1 MEYKYNF
8 NLWIITKYY
17 LFFFMMQLNIFS
29 INCHGHNC
37 DKKIISESNKCVE
50 KCPKD
55 TYELGD
61 YCYYQCPASKNMEN
75 DYTKLHKFC
84 KCKKN
89 YYLFKKEKNG
99 KNEYDCIEICPTQ
112 FYDYESKKCVDDCGN
127 KLTHI
132 DKDNMGQE
140 KQKRCSKK
148 CLPSEFLKKDEN
160 ICYDSCDFYLKEKET
175 KVCME
180 NCDDG
185 YIYSAP
191 DSQGRRECILQCNQG
206 EVIAFAPL
214 HHDGKNKKQC
224 FNIGE
229 VDKLYKY
236 KDIYFQNCE
245 DTLEIFNYFT
255 YKYKNETTN
264 EEICVKECSKTDK
277 QFTSLE
283 KECVDNCGDNFYY
296 NKFCFKECL
305 RFNYN
310 MDYSTIDN
318 SQNVISEL
326 IGDKNLIAND
336 TVDFNQFPEE
346 KECLEKCPFGT
357 LTDKDEKKCYIS
369 TCPKGKF
376 INSNHECIQE
386 CENGV
391 IEQNVILKNIKRMG
405 VSGPDEAFHIVTK
418 QFCLNSCDDKSPYY
432 YNNKCYNVSCKEMN
446 KYSTYDYPFICY
458 DSCEEVK
465 GYNYQKDFICHKTQ
479 LRKLDEIICPNNY
492 YFETDTNNNEV
503 KKCINNCY
511 GSDFKYI
518 KGKECTN
525 YCEDYIIEKA
535 ESDKDRCYEYFTQC
549 ITSNYS
555 FIFIVNDNDKTK
567 KYCVKDCG
575 SGNYTIENYFTQK
588 LHYCSSN
595 CPEDSPYKIENE
607 NEQNKKCA
615 QFCTTSFY
623 DEESKT
629 CKNTCDE
636 SRPYHFN
643 NSKEC
648 VSNCTKSNKMF
659 YVMSN
664 DDKIC
669 HYSCI
674 GDYKYISNY
683 YDENITAYKCVD
695 DCKKLLEFKYYY
707 EDKKICEKSCHLYKS
722 NNEGDNQCVYRC
734 EEGQIVINTTSKYYC
749 NDKCINEYGTFIE
762 KRTILNLTLME
773 VCVENCQSKYSS
785 STTKYCYDECPTN
798 ESYVYNDKCY
808 HKCPDRTYVDEL
820 DKKCQDNSCPNDTRQ
835 FIEEIDGVYI
845 CRATCPG
852 DKFIDYDDS
861 TKKKGKCLNIC
872 PSEKAYINNNR
883 ECTDGCNDLY
893 ILKIAQSTT
902 EPKYDIFN
910 CSESCGDKFTLN
922 DSKICQ
928 DKCPDDTNDNYYE
941 SPDRKCYNGG
951 CQSNTL
957 YPFTLNL
964 DNKKLCAKKCNDTQ
978 PYYYESDKIC
988 LKDCGGD
995 IHDFDN
1001 KCVKECKNQFYKYL
1015 DTTNNI
1021 KKCVAEC
1028 PESKKYFDDNEKD
1041 NHTCVDK
1048 CEEPYN
1054 YVKDNKCVNQSQFS
1068 CNSNQFEKTN
1078 NTTNEVE
1085 CVLKCDDNQFYYEN
1099 KRVCI
1104 SDCEDPAHFKKQ
1116 GTQICITDEECPP
1129 PYFTYNYDQGIANS
1143 SYKCNM
1149 CVKKCPSEKPFDDN
1163 RKCVVICPQGGNKYH
1178 LYGETN
1184 CRSQCP
1190 EKTVIDGDV
1199 CTSMCPEGKYLDYFG
1214 KECINECDST
1224 ALYYVEGVNQCIK
1237 KCDETK
1243 YLYEGYKC
1251 VSSCS
1256 ENKYKVGKYC
1266 EDRCPQNQSFVYEH
1280 ECFDECPDGF
1290 PIYKT
1295 VKIDESTEI
1304 KMCLKECGDHLYP
1317 DDECKNECNGTYP
1330 YYNYDNGTCLEKCPY
1345 FYVHFEGNEVEKK
1358 RCYKKCPNTH
1368 PYFIMKSPYPIE
1380 CTKSCVPP
1388 NFINITNKE
1397 CQSGCEFKN
1406 FTDKIKKDNIEIE
1419 VNYCLN
1425 DCDDLGLLKFGAE
1438 CKKECGE
1445 NYFLNPETNECEC
1458 ENLYYIDGT
1467 KKVCLKVTINDCSEN
1482 EKSENENEKGYIIR
1496 KNGAKECLKDCVDH
1510 ILSYDEKICYHD
1522 DVSTFKCPLAIH
1534 SVKNYEKTEVAKYK
1548 CDCPSKFYIETTT
1561 NEKVCLS
1568 ENEECPSGYKFKSD
1582 TNECATECGTDYC
1595 TVANLCILKNNGQCS
1610 EYWNKINENKY
1621 EPSEGCKNVNQFYE
1635 MGDTKICVQN
1645 CQNSTYF
1652 IFHDNKC
1659 ISNCSVIPN
1668 SELYKIPSSSL
1679 GENPLSL
1686 YKCRC
1691 TNLWYKDNV
1700 GKTQCLPSTIE
1711 KCEDNTEAKEKIKMK
1726 IDTNECVTE
1735 AECTLEFNKG
1745 VCFESCDEVKK
1756 YYPGFEYR
1764 EILIN
1769 NERKCRCE
1777 GLWIDNEGTI
1787 ECLKDKICP
1796 KEKKYLINETNECT
1810 DNSEC
1815 SGKKFN
1821 NICYKECSK
1830 VINTKEEEKECV
1842 CLYNWYKYKNEF
1854 LDFENYK
1861 VCLGKD
1867 VNCPS
1872 EYPYIKPG
1880 KECIESLDSCDK
1892 IFNNTCIDGDC
1903 PTDTKQDPENPKIC
1917 ICDTEIKRWYQY
1929 IDNGITF
1936 LKCGLDSCTDNK
1948 PYFDEETKECLV
1960 KCSANKY
1967 IYKNTCYKE
1976 CPGKTKVLDQISKI
1990 CEDILVFDEE
2000 EKMKTIEDLETKMN
2014 NEATFKELYEKTT
2027 SVGLVYNID
2036 NSSLQFYGVN
2046 KKSEPDQ
2053 NLIMRSN
2060 LTYIDIS
2067 KCLDKLYK
2075 KASNDLKDGD
2085 DIVIVK
2091 YDIGDVTNSTTIN
2104 PVEYK
2109 LVNSRTGKPIPMTDC
2124 EDNSILISY
2133 PLSSILNNF
2142 PTRNRKKTRKLQ
2154 ESEVAMTLDLNLKE
2168 QFLLGKELYLQDN
2181 EIDIFNFENKIYN
2194 DMCYPLE
2201 IDGKNLILEDRFN
2214 YLYPIFTFC
2223 ESNCIYNNT
2232 DFINERINC
2241 YCSPKDQVKLDR
2253 TFVYKK
2259 SEADIQKVKD
2269 NQKSTI
2275 LKCIS
2280 KISDLSK
2287 NFGFFYGLIIFL
2299 IEIGM
2304 ILLTLLYSY
2313 KVLNMRIK
2321 RKYDINGDD
2330 KYDIDDDDD
2339 NDNDNDIENN
2349 DLNEKKIEAN
2359 DKKNKKKLN
2368 TGVIKTTERN
2378 LKTNPPK
2385 KNVFANDKNDK
2396 NNKKNTKK
2404 KVETSD
2410 KKGNAKNNI
2419 NTKKVNKNIDLEE
2432 KISASDYPSMDS
2444 EKSSAISMNDM
2455 EEESVFSQIK
2465 SEEKLLRVN
2474 YEVALKKN
2482 KAEVLIIIMTE
2493 ILDKIY
2499 LIKSIWLLQ
2508 KYEIFSL
2515 QFSLY
2520 VLWHMMMLSF
2530 LCFFYDNNML
2540 HKIWTKENYPD
2551 MNYYLAFG
2559 FVTSLIVFV
2568 IYKGATFLI
2577 NNDLAM
2583 KDIESTPRE
2592 NTNEISQ
2599 KYTKMMKCSKIKLA
2613 IYYVLQFGL
2622 IIIFFLYLMTFCYLY
2637 SATQSSLVES
2647 YGIALIEVVII
2658 KVIYG
2663 LILGILRKISLAYEV
2678 NKLYSVVKFLD
2689 LYIA

>member
-1 MEYKYNF
+1 MEYKYNL

-17 LFFFMMQLNIFS
+17 LFFLVMQLNIFS

-50 KCPKD
+50 KCPND

-61 YCYYQCPASKNMEN
+61 YCYYQCPANKNMEN
-75 DYTKLHKFC
+75 DYTKLHKSC

-89 YYLFKKEKNG
+89 YYLYQKEKKG
-99 KNEYDCIEICPTQ
+99 KDEYDCVEICPTQ

-132 DKDNMGQE
+132 DKDDMGQE

-160 ICYDSCDFYLKEKET
+160 TCLDSCNFYLKEKET

-191 DSQGRRECILQCNQG
+191 DSQGRRECVLQCNEG
-206 EVIAFAPL
+206 DVIAFSPL
-214 HHDGKNKKQC
+214 HPDGKKKKQC
-224 FNIGE
+224 FNSGE
-229 VDKLYKY
+229 VAKFYKY

-245 DTLEIFNYFT
+245 DTLEIFNSLT

-264 EEICVKECSKTDK
+264 EEICVDQCSKTDK

-283 KECVDNCGDNFYY
+283 KECIDNCGDNFYY
-296 NKFCFKECL
+296 NKYCLKECF

-357 LTDKDEKKCYIS
+357 LTDKDEKKCYLS

-386 CENGV
+386 CESGV
-391 IEQNVILKNIKRMG
+391 TEQNVILKSIKRMG
-405 VSGPDEAFHIVTK
+405 ETGPDEAFHKITK

-432 YNNKCYNVSCKEMN
+432 YNNKCYNVPCKEMN

-479 LRKLDEIICPNNY
+479 LRELEDISCPKYY
-492 YFETDTNNNEV
+492 YFETVNLNNKV
-503 KKCINNCY
+503 KKCTENCY
-511 GSDFKYI
+511 DTNFQYI
-518 KGKECTN
+518 KGNECTN
-525 YCEDYIIEKA
+525 DCNDYIIENVQSNKA
-535 ESDKDRCYEYFTQC
+535 GCFEYFNEC
-549 ITSNYS
+549 INKNKN
-555 FIFIVNDNDKTK
+555 FIFIDNDNDNENGNEK
-567 KYCVKDCG
+567 KICVDDCG
-575 SGNYTIENYFTQK
+575 SGNYTIENYYTTN
-588 LHYCSSN
+588 LHYCSPK
-595 CPEDSPYKIENE
+595 CPNDYPYKNE
-607 NEQNKKCA
+607 IDNGQKKCVA
-615 QFCTTSFY
+615 FCTTPFY
-623 DEESKT
+623 DEETKT
-629 CKNTCDE
+629 CNSTCEDPK
-636 SRPYHFN
+636 PYHFN

-648 VSNCTKSNKMF
+648 VSSCFKNNRIF
-659 YVMSN
+659 YVMN
-664 DDKIC
+664 DEKIC

-674 GDYKYISNY
+674 GNYKFISNNHTS
-683 YDENITAYKCVD
+683 DKLAYKCVENCNNNGD
-695 DCKKLLEFKYYY
+695 YKYYY
-707 EDKKICEKSCHLYKS
+707 EDKKFCESSCSLYKS
-722 NNEGDNQCVYRC
+722 ENGNDQYQCVYRC
-734 EEGQIVINTTSKYYC
+734 EEGQKVINKTSKYYC
-749 NDKCINEYGTFIE
+749 KDQCENDYGTFIE
-762 KRTILNLTLME
+762 KRTIPNLSLME
-773 VCVENCQSKYSS
+773 VCVQNCQSKYSS

-798 ESYVYNDKCY
+798 ESYIYNDKCY
-808 HKCPDRTYVDEL
+808 QKCPGGTYVDEL
-820 DKKCQDNSCPNDTRQ
+820 DKKCQDNSCPNNTRQ

-852 DKFIDYDDS
+852 DKFIDYDDN
-861 TKKKGKCLNIC
+861 TRQKGKCLNIC
-872 PSEKAYINNNR
+872 PSNKKFIKNKI
-883 ECTDGCNDLY
+883 ECTNGCNDLY

-910 CSESCGDKFTLN
+910 CSENCGDKFTLN
-922 DSKICQ
+922 DSYNCE
-928 DKCPDDTNDNYYE
+928 DECPGEYYE
-941 SPDRKCYNGG
+941 SPDRKCYKGG
-951 CQSNTL
+951 CQSNTI
-957 YPFTLNL
+957 YPFTIDL

-988 LKDCGGD
+988 KANCGED

-1001 KCVKECKNQFYKYL
+1001 KCVKECTNQIYKYL

-1028 PESKKYFDDNEKD
+1028 PESKKYFDDNEK
-1041 NHTCVDK
+1041 NIHTCVDK
-1048 CEEPYN
+1048 CEAPYN
-1054 YVKDNKCVNQSQFS
+1054 YVKDNKCLNQSQFS

-1078 NTTNEVE
+1078 EVTNEVE
-1085 CVLKCDDNQFYYEN
+1085 CVLKCNDNQFYYEN

-1104 SDCEDPAHFKKQ
+1104 PDCEDTAHFKIQ
-1116 GTQICITDEECPP
+1116 GTQICITEEECPP
-1129 PYFTYNYDQGIANS
+1129 PYFTYNYDNTIANS
-1143 SYKCNM
+1143 SYKSNM
-1149 CVKKCPSEKPFDDN
+1149 CVKKCPTEKPFDDN
-1163 RKCVVICPQGGNKYH
+1163 RKCVVMCPQGGNKYH

-1190 EKTVIDGDV
+1190 QNTVIDGDV
-1199 CTSMCPEGKYLDYFG
+1199 CTSMCPDKKYLDYFG
-1214 KECINECDST
+1214 KECITECDST
-1224 ALYYVEGVNQCIK
+1224 APYYVEGVNQCIK
-1237 KCDETK
+1237 KCDVTK
-1243 YLYEGYKC
+1243 YLYEGNKC

-1256 ENKYKVGKYC
+1256 ENKYKVGNSC
-1266 EDRCPQNQSFVYEH
+1266 EDKCPQNQSFVYEH
-1280 ECFDECPDGF
+1280 ECLEKCPGDF
-1290 PIYKT
+1290 PIHKT
-1295 VKIDESTEI
+1295 VKIDETTEV

-1317 DDECKNECNGTYP
+1317 DGECKNECNETYP

-1345 FYVHFEGNEVEKK
+1345 FYVDYPEEDQEKEKK
-1358 RCYKKCPNTH
+1358 KCYNKCPSTY
-1368 PYFIMKSPYPIE
+1368 PYYIKNPSFPIE
-1380 CTKSCVPP
+1380 CSKTCDPP

-1397 CQSGCEFKN
+1397 CQIDCELKN
-1406 FTDKIKKDNIEIE
+1406 FTDNNI
-1419 VNYCLN
+1419 NYCLN
-1425 DCDDLGLLKFGAE
+1425 DCDDLGLLKFGGK
-1438 CKKECGE
+1438 CIKKCEDLGQ

-1458 ENLYYIDGT
+1458 ENLYYIDGNE
-1467 KKVCLKVTINDCSEN
+1467 KICLAVNINDCSQN
-1482 EKSENENEKGYIIR
+1482 TNDYKIR
-1496 KNGAKECLKDCVDH
+1496 KNGAKECLKDCEDH

-1534 SVKNYEKTEVAKYK
+1534 SVKSYTGDKNAKYK
-1548 CDCPSKFYIETTT
+1548 CDCPSKFYIESTT

-1582 TNECATECGTDYC
+1582 TNECVENCGSGYC
-1595 TVANLCILKNNGQCS
+1595 QVANLCIRNDGACS
-1610 EYWNKINENKY
+1610 EYWNKINENEY
-1621 EPSEGCKNVNQFYE
+1621 QPSQGNSCNNAQKFYE
-1635 MGDTKICVQN
+1635 MGDTKICVKN

-1659 ISNCSVIPN
+1659 ISSCSDIPN

-1691 TNLWYKDNV
+1691 TNLWYKDSS
-1700 GKTQCLPSTIE
+1700 GKTQCLPSTIKE
-1711 KCEDNTEAKEKIKMK
+1711 CKENANNDNTEIKNKVKMK
-1726 IDTNECVTE
+1726 LDTNECVTE
-1735 AECTLEFNKG
+1735 NECTLEFNKG
-1745 VCFESCDEVKK
+1745 VCFESCNEVKK
-1756 YYPGFEYR
+1756 YFPGFEYR
-1764 EILIN
+1764 EILIGE
-1769 NERKCRCE
+1769 ERKCRCE
-1777 GLWIDNEGTI
+1777 GLWIDNEGII
-1787 ECLKDKICP
+1787 ECLKDKTCP
-1796 KEKKYLINETNECT
+1796 KEKKYLIDETSECT
-1810 DNSEC
+1810 SNSEC
-1815 SGKKFN
+1815 SGKIFN
-1821 NICYKECSK
+1821 NICYKDCSK
-1830 VINTKEEEKECV
+1830 EKNTKVEGNECV
-1842 CLYNWYKYKNEF
+1842 CLNKWYKYKNEF
-1854 LDFENYK
+1854 LDFENYI
-1861 VCLGKD
+1861 VCLGAD
-1867 VNCPS
+1867 ENCPS
-1872 EYPYIKPG
+1872 EYPYIKPVN
-1880 KECIESLDSCDK
+1880 ECIESLDSCDK
-1892 IFNNTCIDGDC
+1892 IFNNECYKDSC
-1903 PTDTKQDPENPKIC
+1903 PTDTIEDPKNPKIC
-1917 ICDTEIKRWYQY
+1917 ICDTENKRWYQY

-1936 LKCGLDSCTDNK
+1936 LKCGLDKCKDNK

-1960 KCSANKY
+1960 KCSADKY

-1976 CPGKTKVLDQISKI
+1976 CPGKTKVLDQISKF

-2000 EKMKTIEDLETKMN
+2000 EKMKTIGDLETKMS
-2014 NEATFKELYEKTT
+2014 NETTIIELYEKTT

-2067 KCLDKLYK
+2067 KCLDTLYK
-2075 KASNDLKDGD
+2075 KASNDLRDTD

-2124 EDNSILISY
+2124 GDNSILISY

-2142 PTRNRKKTRKLQ
+2142 PTRNRRKTRKLQ
-2154 ESEVAMTLDLNLKE
+2154 ESEESITLNLNFKE

-2181 EIDIFNFENKIYN
+2181 EIDIFNYENKIYN
-2194 DMCYPLE
+2194 DMCYPFE

-2241 YCSPKDQVKLDR
+2241 NCSPKDQVKLDR

-2280 KISDLSK
+2280 KISNLSK
-2287 NFGFFYGLIIFL
+2287 NFGFFYGLIVIL

-2330 KYDIDDDDD
+2330 KYDINDDDD

-2349 DLNEKKIEAN
+2349 DLNEKKIEAS

-2368 TGVIKTTERN
+2368 TGAIKTTERN

-2385 KNVFANDKNDK
+2385 KNAFANDKNDK
-2396 NNKKNTKK
+2396 NNNKNTKK
-2404 KVETSD
+2404 KVETPD
-2410 KKGNAKNNI
+2410 KKGNTKNII
-2419 NTKKVNKNIDLEE
+2419 NTKKVNKNIDFEE
-2432 KISASDYPSMDS
+2432 KISSSDYPSIES
-2444 EKSSAISMNDM
+2444 EKSSNISLNDM

-2465 SEEKLLRVN
+2465 SEEKLLRVG

-2482 KAEVLIIIMTE
+2482 KSEVLIMIMTE

-2499 LIKSIWLLQ
+2499 FIKSIWLLQ
-2508 KYEIFSL
+2508 TYEIFSL

-2530 LCFFYDNNML
+2530 LCFFYDNSML

-2577 NNDLAM
+2577 NNNLAM
-2583 KDIESTPRE
+2583 KDIESTPRD
-2592 NTNEISQ
+2592 NTNEISV
-2599 KYTKMMKCSKIKLA
+2599 KYAKMMKCSKIKLA
-2613 IYYVLQFGL
+2613 IYYILEFGL

-2637 SATQSSLVES
+2637 SATQSNLVES

-2678 NKLYSVVKFLD
+2678 NKLYSIVKFLD